1 MKMLK
6 RLSLIKFILMVLG
19 TLLPFLAQAQAQ
31 VFEFSVVSCDWRPAP
46 HNFSTTQ
53 MGVKNLG
60 SKTVD
65 TLYLKYNVLDEK
77 KKIFRS
83 DSWFFKGIREDKT
96 IVDRVLAMDSIS
108 CQEISAIEIVSAT
121 CSFAGESKKYDCY
134 NAIRP
139 MPGALKVI
147 K

>member
-6 RLSLIKFILMVLG
+6 RLYLIKFMLIVG
-19 TLLPFLAQAQAQ
+19 GSLLPFLAQAQ
-31 VFEFSVVSCDWRPAP
+31 VFEFSVVSCQWHPSP
-46 HNFSTTQ
+46 HNFSSTQ

-83 DSWFFKGIREDKT
+83 DSWFFKGIRQDKT

-121 CSFAGESKKYDCY
+121 CKFAGESKEYDCY

>member
-1 MKMLK
+1 MKMLN
-6 RLSLIKFILMVLG
+6 RLYLIKFMLIVG
-19 TLLPFLAQAQAQ
+19 GSLLPFLAQAQ
-31 VFEFSVVSCDWRPAP
+31 VFEFSVVSCDSHSPP
-46 HNFSTTQ
+46 NYFSSTQ

-65 TLYLKYNVLDEK
+65 SIRIKYNVLDEK

-83 DSWFFKGIREDKT
+83 DSWSFNGIRQDKT
-96 IVDRVLAMDSIS
+96 VVDRVLAINSIS

-121 CSFAGESKKYDCY
+121 CSFVGEAKGYDCY
-134 NAIRP
+134 NVIRP